1 MSALPSARTKT
12 VTEVDSQKITSV
24 YNAIEL
30 NQAMIE
36 FDLNGVVLSA
46 NTRALSLFGYTLED
60 FLGKHHA
67 QLCVSG
73 VMESEEY
80 TAFWDKLRA
89 DEYINGEFRRITADE
104 HDIYLQACYIPILDA
119 ENKPCKIMLIASDV
133 TASKLKSLEDDGKII
148 AINRTQAEIEFD
160 LEGKVLTANQ
170 KFLDAFDY
178 TLQEITGQHHRL
190 FCNETY
196 VQSED
201 YLTFWKDLRSG
212 EPKQGEFMRMNRQGR
227 PVWLQAT
234 YTPIRNA
241 DGKPYKIIKFASD
254 ITSAKLASIANEG
267 KVAAISRSQGV
278 IEFDLAGNILEANDN
293 FLKLTGYTL
302 EEIKGEHHRI
312 FVDKEEARGGAYR
325 AFWQKLGN
333 GQFDAGEYLRFGKD
347 GKKIWIQATYNPI
360 LDLDGKPIRV
370 VKYCNDITQAKL
382 EAMEMSARMDAV
394 SKSSCLMELS
404 ADGHILSANERM
416 QNALGFG
423 LADLLGKHENHIQ
436 FEEDIR
442 AQPHID
448 LWRALREH
456 HPVNIEIRRKGVG
469 GLERWFLAN
478 FSPILGLD
486 GILTKIIIQ
495 ADDITAV
502 KLERLD
508 AMGKIQAIDRSQAM
522 IEFDM
527 SGKVINANE
536 NFLRLTGYHLED
548 IKGRHHRMFV
558 DPVEAASADYQAFW
572 ERLGH
577 GEFESGEFKRV
588 GKNNHEVWIQATYS
602 PIFDPCGNPARVVK
616 FATDITSS
624 KLQTSEFEA
633 KVAAIDRGQAVIEFD
648 LNGKVLDANRNFLAA
663 MGYTLREIKDQH
675 HSTFCTNEYTQ
686 SKEYRDFWLRLGEG
700 EFISGRFHRVGKF
713 NRDVWIQATY
723 NPIFDLNGQVMK
735 IVKYA
740 HDVTSEVEL
749 EKRIASGAAEMDS
762 HVREL
767 VASVNA
773 IAANSN
779 VAAELAH
786 DSSTAA
792 QSGFDALQKSIT
804 AITSIQASSSQVSE
818 IVGVIDEIANQTNL
832 LAFNAAIE
840 AARAGEHGIGFSVV
854 ADEVRKLAERSSV
867 AAREIT
873 KLIEESTQHVDKG
886 AEVSREASRSFE
898 GIMSGVAKTSKSVAE
913 IAESAENQSKM
924 AKQVSLLI
932 EQIASAKTKAN

>member
-1 MSALPSARTKT
+1 MSALPSAKTKVVAEYDLQY
-12 VTEVDSQKITSV
+12 VTSIFKAIQHSQAT
-24 YNAIEL
+24 
-30 NQAMIE
+30 IE
-36 FDLNGVVLSA
+36 FDLDGVVLNTNA
-46 NTRALSLFGYTLED
+46 NALSLFGYTQEEWH
-60 FLGKHHA
+60 GKHHG
-67 QLCVSG
+67 QLCIPG
-73 VMESEEY
+73 AMESEEY
-80 TAFWDKLRA
+80 TAFWDKLRSG
-89 DEYINGEFRRITADE
+89 EHINGEFRRIAADGR
-104 HDIYLQACYIPILDA
+104 DIYLQACYIPILDT
-119 ENKPCKIMLIASDV
+119 ENKPCKIMLIASDI

-148 AINRTQAEIEFD
+148 AINHTQAEIEFD
-160 LEGKVLTANQ
+160 LDGRILTANQ
-170 KFLDAFDY
+170 KFLDTFDY
-178 TLQEITGQHHRL
+178 TLQEITGQRHQM
-190 FCNETY
+190 FCYETY
-196 VQSED
+196 AQSEE
-201 YLTFWKDLRSG
+201 YQAFWQDLRAG

-234 YTPIRNA
+234 YTPIRNV
-241 DGKPYKIIKFASD
+241 DGKPYKVIKFASD

-278 IEFDLAGNILEANDN
+278 IEFDLAGNILDANEN

-325 AFWQKLGN
+325 SFWQKLGN

-382 EAMEMSARMDAV
+382 AAMEMTARMDAV

-404 ADGHILSANERM
+404 ADGHILYANERM
-416 QNALGFG
+416 QNALGYG
-423 LADLLGKHENHIQ
+423 LTDLVGKHENHIQ
-436 FEEDIR
+436 FDEDIR
-442 AQPHID
+442 AQTHIE
-448 LWRALREH
+448 LWRTLREH

-495 ADDITAV
+495 ADDITTA

-508 AMGKIQAIDRSQAM
+508 AMGKLQAIDRSQAM

-527 SGKVINANE
+527 SGKVIHANE
-536 NFLRLTGYHLED
+536 NFLTLTGYNLDD

-558 DPVEAASADYQAFW
+558 DPAEATSAEYQAFW

-577 GEFESGEFKRV
+577 GEFESGEYKRI
-588 GKNNHEVWIQATYS
+588 GKNNREVWIQATYN
-602 PIFDPCGNPARVVK
+602 PILDPRGNPARVVK
-616 FATDITSS
+616 FATDITQS
-624 KLQTSEFEA
+624 KLHTSESEA

-648 LNGKVLDANRNFLAA
+648 LSGQVLDANRNFLAA
-663 MGYTLREIKDQH
+663 MGYTLREIKGQH
-675 HSTFCTNEYTQ
+675 HSTFCTTEFTQ

-700 EFISGRFHRVGKF
+700 EFISGRFHRVVKF

-723 NPIFDLNGQVMK
+723 NPIFDLNGRVMK

-740 HDVTSEVEL
+740 HDVTSEVQL
-749 EKRIASGAAEMDS
+749 EKRIATGAAEMDS
-762 HVREL
+762 HVRERG
-767 VASVNA
+767 ASVNA

-873 KLIEESTQHVDKG
+873 KLIEESAQHVDKG

-932 EQIASAKTKAN
+932 EQIASAKTRGN